1 MHTAAGWWVAV
12 HGGAWARQPVV
23 ELWSSDSGGL
33 YAEMASLLKRDTADV
48 PLDWVLAEG
57 AGADASSLPALV
69 VTLGAKAWREAALRA
84 QQSPAWSQVP
94 VLAALLPQ
102 SAQRLTSHALPKGS
116 SAVWLDQPV
125 ERMVELLRQ
134 ALPQRRRVGVLL
146 GAESLA
152 AEPALVRAA
161 AARGLELVRGVV
173 RSPADELYPALRTV
187 LQRADVLLA
196 LPDPQLFGADALQN
210 ILIASYRQ
218 RVPMLSYSAAHVRAG
233 ATLALHTPMEQ
244 VSLQVA
250 AALRAFASGRG
261 LPAPQA
267 AEGFAV
273 AVNTQVARSLGLDMR
288 SASELEAAVRR
299 QEGRT

>member
-1 MHTAAGWWVAV
+1 MAV
-12 HGGAWARQPVV
+12 HGGAWARQPTV
-23 ELWSSDSGGL
+23 ELWPSDSGGL
-33 YAEMASLLKRDTADV
+33 YAEMAALLQRDTADL
-48 PLDWVLAEG
+48 PLDW
-57 AGADASSLPALV
+57 ADAEDGGSESGPLPALV
-69 VTLGAKAWREAALRA
+69 VTLGAKALREAALRA
-84 QQSPAWSQVP
+84 HQKPAWGQVP

-102 SAQRLTSHALPKGS
+102 SSAQRSMPHPLPRGS
-116 SAVWLDQPV
+116 SAIWLDQPV
-125 ERMVELLRQ
+125 ERCMELLRQ
-134 ALPQRRRVGVLL
+134 ALPQRRRIGVLL

-152 AEPALVRAA
+152 VEPALVRAA

-218 RVPMLSYSAAHVRAG
+218 RVPMVSYSAAHVRAG
-233 ATLALHTPMEQ
+233 ATLALHTPIEQ

-250 AALRAFASGRG
+250 SALRAFASGRG

-267 AEGFAV
+267 AQGFAV

>member
-1 MHTAAGWWVAV
+1 MAV
-12 HGGAWARQPVV
+12 HGGAWARQPTV

-33 YAEMASLLKRDTADV
+33 YAEMATLLQRDTADL
-48 PLDWVLAEG
+48 PLDWAVAEDG
-57 AGADASSLPALV
+57 GSESGPLPALV
-69 VTLGAKAWREAALRA
+69 VTLGAKALREAALRA
-84 QQSPAWSQVP
+84 HQKPAWGQVP

-102 SAQRLTSHALPKGS
+102 SAQRSMPHPLPRGS
-116 SAVWLDQPV
+116 SAIWLDQPV
-125 ERMVELLRQ
+125 ERWMELLRQ
-134 ALPQRRRVGVLL
+134 ALPQRRRIGVLL

-152 AEPALVRAA
+152 VEPVLVRAA

-218 RVPMLSYSAAHVRAG
+218 RVPMVSYSAAHVRAG
-233 ATLALHTPMEQ
+233 ATLALHTPIEQ

-250 AALRAFASGRG
+250 SALRAFASGRG

-267 AEGFAV
+267 AQGFAV